1 MDDDLIIVMH
11 FTLLLWYTGFP
22 SAALALGSQN
32 LFVFLVS
39 MPPVRRILLSDSSLG
54 CLLCMFCIGDI
65 PMCCTWILQEHWKCK
80 KKKWPP
86 REGGCRFRCL
96 PSHTGRIQ
104 TLRCPC
110 TDFHGCVLRFKE
122 DTYITVVNPTV
133 GLGLLG
139 WGGRQP
145 VKFGNVVYL
154 FLCTY
159 LGVCLGIATEFF
171 FCTGFAEVSGCASR
185 GWGRGCT
192 MSASLKQQ

>member
-1 MDDDLIIVMH
+1 MH
-11 FTLLLWYTGFP
+11 FTLLLWYTGFS
-22 SAALALGSQN
+22 SAALALDFQN

-39 MPPVRRILLSDSSLG
+39 MPPVRISLSDFPLG
-54 CLLCMFCIGDI
+54 CSLCMACIGSI
-65 PMCCTWILQEHWKCK
+65 LICCTWILQKHSKCK
-80 KKKWPP
+80 KMWLQ
-86 REGGCRFRCL
+86 RGRGCKFRCL
-96 PSHTGRIQ
+96 PNHTGRIQ
-104 TLRCPC
+104 TFRCLC
-110 TDFHGCVLRFKE
+110 TNFHGCILRFKE

-159 LGVCLGIATEFF
+159 LKVCLGTVIELF
-171 FCTGFAEVSGCASR
+171 FCTRFAEVLGSISW